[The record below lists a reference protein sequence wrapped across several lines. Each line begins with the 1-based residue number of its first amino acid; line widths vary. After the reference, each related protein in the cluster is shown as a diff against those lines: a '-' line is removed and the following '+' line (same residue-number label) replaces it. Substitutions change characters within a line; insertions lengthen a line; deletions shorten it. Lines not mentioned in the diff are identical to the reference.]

1 MFHVKHCVVA
11 FATVVDNSV
20 EKWET
25 FYKIIFKKL
34 PNNFKKPLDNYP
46 PI

>member
-11 FATVVDNSV
+11 FATPVDNFV
-20 EKWET
+20 GKWKTSYE
-25 FYKIIFKKL
+25 INFKRLLNK
-34 PNNFKKPLDNYP
+34 FKKPLDNYP